1 MLAGVAASDCW
12 RRLGRRRRVPN
23 APWDDRRVGE
33 EAVTRGTDSWEWPDT
48 LDAVAAAPA
57 HHVVLLENEHV
68 RVLEARVE
76 AGDTVPLHTHRWPG
90 AQYFLSPA
98 NFARRDTNGEVV

>member
-1 MLAGVAASDCW
+1 M
-12 RRLGRRRRVPN
+12 RRG
-23 APWDDRRVGE
+23 
-33 EAVTRGTDSWEWPDT
+33 RGTDNWEWPDT

-76 AGDTVPLHTHRWPG
+76 AGDTVPLDRPESST
-90 AQYFLSPA
+90 S
-98 NFARRDTNGEVV
+98 